1 MTLNQERVQEVEAKF
16 STDDNG
22 DDDKKKNN
30 ATQRPQDLET
40 HFAWQEWTNLLDQE
54 GFLDSC
60 QQVKAVFEQFEKTT
74 AIWKVYESLNEEPF
88 VVNVF
93 CQVPTRRADGRV
105 LRMIY
110 ALDQEG
116 RTIGL
121 ADYNQQHEIEKAES
135 EGREPELEYHR
146 VVVSIIPGVTEAVKI
161 KAVYAA
167 ETDQDPEEEEEDQ
180 DGKTEED
187 LDYAG
192 EAIGGGEKG
201 DVLAES
207 EWIPLPGLDQSL
219 QTTLAY

>member
-1 MTLNQERVQEVEAKF
+1 MTLNQERIQEVEAKF
-16 STDDNG
+16 ATTDE
-22 DDDKKKNN
+22 KNN
-30 ATQRPQDLET
+30 NNNNTQRPQDLET
-40 HFAWQEWTNLLDQE
+40 HFAWQEWMNLLDQE

-60 QQVKAVFEQFEKTT
+60 QQVKAVFDQFEKTM
-74 AIWKVYESLNEEPF
+74 AIWKVYESLGEEPF

-93 CQVPTRRADGRV
+93 CQVPTRRTDGRM

-135 EGREPELEYHR
+135 EGREPDLEYHH

-161 KAVYAA
+161 KAVYVV
-167 ETDQDPEEEEEDQ
+167 ETEQDTDEEEQSNTQEE
-180 DGKTEED
+180 
-187 LDYAG
+187 LDSVG
-192 EAIGGGEKG
+192 PSIGGGEKG